1 MKSNYGGLESG
12 VYDGTY
18 DQRMVETNVSP
29 RNGYLDRHDI
39 FWEQALDT
47 AFDLQRR
54 LFLMECASGRYNQA
68 AVGRHM
74 DTRLKAIGQHLLQD
88 TGFEIQGPKELD
100 AILRY
105 MDYVDQKT
113 Q

>member
-54 LFLMECASGRYNQA
+54 LFLMECASGRYDLA
-68 AVGRHM
+68 TVKRM
-74 DTRLKAIGQHLLQD
+74 DIRLKAIGQHLLHNPE
-88 TGFEIQGPKELD
+88 FEIKGPKELD
-100 AILRY
+100 TILRY
-105 MDYVDQKT
+105 MDYLDQK
-113 Q
+113 QQ